1 MKNDNLIFIRE
12 ETPLDGRTISFYYNK
27 NKDTVIVLDSQYP
40 DKHIEKSFKPR
51 KGKCDAINYSLRLDG
66 SGNNCRKF
74 FISRESLFQI
84 VVSEK
89 ELYNR
94 WNLQKFILDVDT
106 IKKYLMSEYV
116 SKGLQV
122 PSFTILGYSENSTI
136 ERAIYSFCYT
146 NGDGSSTYYK
156 ILEEMGIDGDVIYRT
171 HTGKTLR
178 SYAEFVLFS
187 FLHYNNINFEY
198 EADNISGCI
207 PDFKLNDNLYLE
219 LIGYDKTSKSSHAQ
233 VYHERLTKK
242 TLKYSNNGIEVFYL
256 DITQHKNPKDS
267 VYEQLVTIYPNL
279 KIPNIF
285 DYFQKYAY
293 SGDKYVQHLKDL
305 ARRFSKGEIDSNYLL
320 KHNQQDYLKI
330 LDEYS
335 SVYDFCETFMS
346 LDELVNTP
354 KSYGYF
360 YTLENCHKWLKF
372 LEDTYGHLPSTTEC
386 KSDGKFSP
394 LYSIYRIYKTN
405 EFKNGGLFSKYNS
418 PYKDIPMEII
428 QVIHNQT
435 GNTFDGIY
443 DAYIKT
449 NCTTPIGLFYDE
461 INRKERNS
469 EFTSTVSCGRRIKN
483 TITNTIYQSIRECC
497 EVEGINPA
505 GFEVYIRK
513 LYKGKVFKSKYS
525 HLVSLIANY
534 GKVDDENYI
543 MNRYESVT
551 KFNDKEVKT
560 IHNMIKKSHTEKE
573 ISKKIGKSFSRNVF
587 YKSLVYQIK
596 IKEIFNEDI
605 NENNIN
611 TLYPPKVSRTDFT
624 IDEIKKMLTLSF
636 SVASEEFNISI
647 GTYYNI
653 KNKNGKYSK
662 MDY

>member
-12 ETPLDGRTISFYYNK
+12 ETPLEGRTISFYYDK
-27 NKDTVIVLDSQYP
+27 NKDSVIVLDSQYP
-40 DKHIEKSFKPR
+40 DKHIEKSFKSR
-51 KGKCDAINYSLRLDG
+51 KGKCDAINYNLRLDG
-66 SGNNCRKF
+66 SETNRRRF

-89 ELYNR
+89 EIYNR

-116 SKGLQV
+116 SKGLQA
-122 PSFTILGYSENSTI
+122 PSFTILGYSENSTV
-136 ERAIYSFCYT
+136 EKAIYSFCYK
-146 NGDGSSTYYK
+146 NGNGSSTYYK
-156 ILEEMGIDGDVIYRT
+156 ILEEIGVDGGVIYRT

-198 EADNISGCI
+198 EPDNIFGCI

-219 LIGYDKTSKSSHAQ
+219 LIGYDKTSNSSHAQ
-233 VYHERLTKK
+233 TYYERLTEKK
-242 TLKYSNNGIEVFYL
+242 LKYSNNNIEVIYL
-256 DITQHKNPKDS
+256 DITTNSNPKDS
-267 VYEQLVTIYPNL
+267 VYEHLINVYPTL
-279 KIPNIF
+279 KIPNIL

-305 ARRFSKGEIDSNYLL
+305 ACRFAKGEIDSAYLL
-320 KHNQQDYLKI
+320 KHNQPDYLKI
-330 LDEYS
+330 LNEFS
-335 SVYDFCETFMS
+335 SIYNFCESFMS
-346 LDELVNTP
+346 LEELVNTP

-360 YTLENCHKWLKF
+360 YSLENCHKWLEF
-372 LEDTYGHLPSTTEC
+372 LTKKYGNLPSSTDC
-386 KSDGKFSP
+386 KADGEFSP

-418 PYKDIPMEII
+418 PYKDIPMEMI

-435 GNTFDGIY
+435 GNVFDGFY

-449 NCTTPIGLFYDE
+449 QTDKPIGLFYDE
-461 INRKERNS
+461 INRKERDS
-469 EFTSTVSCGRRIKN
+469 EFTATISSGRRIKN
-483 TITNTIYQSIRECC
+483 TITNTIYQSIKECC
-497 EVEGINPA
+497 EIEKINQS
-505 GFEVYIRK
+505 GFEIYLRK

-525 HLVSLIANY
+525 HLVPLTAVY
-534 GKVDDENYI
+534 KELYEENYI
-543 MNRYESVT
+543 MNRYESMT
-551 KFNDKEVKT
+551 KFDDDEIKA
-560 IHNMIKKSHTEKE
+560 IHNMIKNSYTEKE
-573 ISKKIGKSFSRNVF
+573 ISKKIGKTFSRGVF
-587 YKSLVYQIK
+587 YKSLVYQKK
-596 IKEIFNEDI
+596 IKEIFDEDI

-611 TLYPPKVSRTDFT
+611 NIYPPKVSRTDFT

-636 SVASEEFNISI
+636 SVAIEEFNIST

-653 KNKNGKYSK
+653 KNKKGKYSK
-662 MDY
+662 MNY